1 MNTLIEK
8 EFDIE
13 QPIGV
18 VWKSLADPEDIV
30 TCVPGASITEKIDDQ
45 NYKGEVVTKF
55 GPIKA
60 KYAGDIEIVELDE
73 ANYKMVLKGR
83 GLDSKGKGS
92 ADMIMNGT
100 LTEADGKTNVKFSMD
115 ITIVGMLAQFG
126 SRLIN
131 DVSDQLLNQF
141 VANFRTKLMSAAPA
155 VETSTSSTSTSSTTE
170 SATAN
175 TAASTQVKT
184 QVGETAA
191 TVTEQAKS
199 VVENTTQAAKSSAST
214 ATQATTEKVDN
225 SFDGTSL
232 IGTVIKSIFG
242 SIGDFFKSLFGGKS

>member
-8 EFDIE
+8 EFDIQ
-13 QPIGV
+13 QPIDV
-18 VWKSLADPEDIV
+18 VWKSLSDPEDIV
-30 TCVPGASITEKIDDQ
+30 VCVPGAAITEKLDDR

-73 ANYKMVLKGR
+73 ANRKMVLKGR

-100 LTEADGKTNVKFSMD
+100 LTEVDGKTNVKFSMD

-141 VANFRTKLMSAAPA
+141 VANFRKKLTSAAPA
-155 VETSTSSTSTSSTTE
+155 AAVSSSTESVSSQP
-170 SATAN
+170 
-175 TAASTQVKT
+175 AS
-184 QVGETAA
+184 G
-191 TVTEQAKS
+191 
-199 VVENTTQAAKSSAST
+199 SSASSNGT
-214 ATQATTEKVDN
+214 AEGSAPVTDQVAPAADN
-225 SFDGTSL
+225 AKAAVASKPAPPVEEEMDNALDATSL
-232 IGTVIKSIFG
+232 VGTVIKSVFG
-242 SIGDFFKSLFGGKS
+242 GIIDFFKGLFGGKS

>member
-13 QPIGV
+13 QPIDL

-30 TCVPGASITEKIDDQ
+30 VCVPGAAITEKVDDR

-60 KYAGDIEIVELDE
+60 KYAGDIEIQELDE

-92 ADMIMNGT
+92 ADMLMNGT
-100 LTEADGKTNVKFSMD
+100 LTEVDGKTNVKFSMD

-141 VANFRTKLMSAAPA
+141 VANFKKKLAAAAPSTAAPTPTATEVAVAATPSSDTASTVQSVKDNAEAAVKSQVDTAKEKVEAVKESVKEA
-155 VETSTSSTSTSSTTE
+155 VEPE
-170 SATAN
+170 M
-175 TAASTQVKT
+175 
-184 QVGETAA
+184 
-191 TVTEQAKS
+191 
-199 VVENTTQAAKSSAST
+199 
-214 ATQATTEKVDN
+214 DN
-225 SFDGTSL
+225 SLDATSL

-242 SIGDFFKSLFGGKS
+242 GIGDFFKSLFGGGKS

>member
-8 EFDIE
+8 KFDIE
-13 QPIGV
+13 QPIDL
-18 VWKSLADPEDIV
+18 VWKSLADPADIV
-30 TCVPGASITEKIDDQ
+30 TCVPGAAITEKVDDR

-60 KYAGDIEIVELDE
+60 KYAGDIEIIELDE
-73 ANYKMVLKGR
+73 ANKKMVLKGR

-100 LTEADGKTNVKFSMD
+100 LAESDGKTHVNFSMD

-141 VANFRTKLMSAAPA
+141 VANFKKKLAASAPAATAAPSAPETNSNGLSDTNEA
-155 VETSTSSTSTSSTTE
+155 VSTSTSASKE
-170 SATAN
+170 IVSEVSATKSQSE
-175 TAASTQVKT
+175 STVEK
-184 QVGETAA
+184 
-191 TVTEQAKS
+191 
-199 VVENTTQAAKSSAST
+199 VVEKLETKAAPVV
-214 ATQATTEKVDN
+214 EEEVDN
-225 SFDGTSL
+225 AFDGTSL

-242 SIGDFFKSLFGGKS
+242 SIVDFFKGLFGGGKS